1 MHRNRW
7 ISIVVAMAALSSGAQ
22 QTTSP
27 TGESDPPAAQPE
39 GIPASD
45 HVYHIAGKVQKP
57 VIVTTVKPQF
67 TEQARRNQFSGDVM
81 VYLIVEKDGTP
92 SHIRVVKSLGMGLDE
107 KTIEAVKQYRFKPAT
122 FMGQPIRVDLYLDV
136 NFRVQ

>member
-1 MHRNRW
+1 MHRRRW
-7 ISIVVAMAALSSGAQ
+7 ISIAVAMAALSSSAQ
-22 QTTSP
+22 QTTNP
-27 TGESDPPAAQPE
+27 TGEADPPATQPD
-39 GIPASD
+39 GVPASD
-45 HVYHIAGKVQKP
+45 HVYHIAGNVQKP
-57 VIVTTVKPQF
+57 VIVSTVKPQF

-136 NFRVQ
+136 NFRLQ